1 MTDYKNVT
9 PSYNHDLLA
18 MTGQIEII
26 AALLQN

>member
-18 MTGQIEII
+18 MTGQIEI